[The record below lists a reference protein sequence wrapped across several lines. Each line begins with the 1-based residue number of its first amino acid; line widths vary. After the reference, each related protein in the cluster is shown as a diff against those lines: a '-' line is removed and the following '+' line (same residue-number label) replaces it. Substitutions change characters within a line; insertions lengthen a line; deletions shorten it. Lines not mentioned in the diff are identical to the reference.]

1 MLNRDN
7 DARSRH
13 LSGTRG
19 YSLFLR
25 PKNEDGLFVDNSY
38 ATEARFEIFLDF
50 GFLSASLCGHA
61 WRASKNTDKHTTN
74 KYSGV
79 NNNADTKS
87 QKSE

>member
-25 PKNEDGLFVDNSY
+25 PKNGEGLFVDNSY
-38 ATEARFEIFLDF
+38 ATEARFEIFWILDF
-50 GFLSASLCGHA
+50 CPLLCVAMPGAHPKTQTSTQ
-61 WRASKNTDKHTTN
+61 R
-74 KYSGV
+74 V